1 MANIKYEEAIRQ
13 IEEIVDRL
21 ENDDIDIDTLGP
33 ELKKA
38 QKLIKMCK
46 DKLTKTEE
54 EVKKIAMLKMTPLD
68 FITALEEVGVSYSQ
82 IKELCNTNEEVEKQ
96 LRVCNH
102 VYRGNP
108 LLDQVCGLINVTT
121 EQLNELFKK
130 YGT

>member
-33 ELKKA
+33 ELTKA

-54 EVKKIAMLKMTPLD
+54 EVKKILD
-68 FITALEEVGVSYSQ
+68 EA
-82 IKELCNTNEEVEKQ
+82 
-96 LRVCNH
+96 
-102 VYRGNP
+102 
-108 LLDQVCGLINVTT
+108 D
-121 EQLNELFKK
+121 
-130 YGT
+130 

>member
-21 ENDDIDIDTLGP
+21 ENDDIDIDIDTLGP

-54 EVKKIAMLKMTPLD
+54 EVKKILD
-68 FITALEEVGVSYSQ
+68 EA
-82 IKELCNTNEEVEKQ
+82 
-96 LRVCNH
+96 
-102 VYRGNP
+102 
-108 LLDQVCGLINVTT
+108 D
-121 EQLNELFKK
+121 
-130 YGT
+130 

>member
-54 EVKKIAMLKMTPLD
+54 EVKTCLETFQKDVQTTIEAFEKDAKLAEAKANALKKLT
-68 FITALEEVGVSYSQ
+68 
-82 IKELCNTNEEVEKQ
+82 
-96 LRVCNH
+96 
-102 VYRGNP
+102 
-108 LLDQVCGLINVTT
+108 
-121 EQLNELFKK
+121 
-130 YGT
+130 